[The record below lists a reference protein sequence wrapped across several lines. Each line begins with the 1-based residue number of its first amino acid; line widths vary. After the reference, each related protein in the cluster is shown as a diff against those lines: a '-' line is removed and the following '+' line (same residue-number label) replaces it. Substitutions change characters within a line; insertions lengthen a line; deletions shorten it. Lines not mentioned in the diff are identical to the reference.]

1 MVTQAQTSLKTVE
14 QVGWGEYWVSL
25 LLLYFCQ
32 TPLGKESRHLFCDD
46 GSGPWISHQ
55 SIFSALC
62 IPVLF
67 FLTSFFIFFPV
78 LLPLFGWTSSAHPS
92 PWQKHLSLCSPAK
105 AWCHS
110 GSSSTD
116 RELILPLLCLALP
129 TWVDGKG
136 WFWVEL
142 TMSSQL
148 DLNCK
153 TDDLCKNTL
162 WCRNFSYFII
172 LLYMFKF
179 ICISFVWSSNCKL
192 ILSLIYAALQ
202 RYKSEKTKQKLTK
215 PSIKTVQRCC

>member
-1 MVTQAQTSLKTVE
+1 MTQAQTSLQTVG

-25 LLLYFCQ
+25 LLLSFCQ
-32 TPLGKESRHLFCDD
+32 TPLGKESRHFFLWWWQWPMNKPPKYFLGLVYSC
-46 GSGPWISHQ
+46 
-55 SIFSALC
+55 F
-62 IPVLF
+62 VLF
-67 FLTSFFIFFPV
+67 VFFTSFFIFSPV
-78 LLPLFGWTSSAHPS
+78 LLPLFGCTSSAHPS

-116 RELILPLLCLALP
+116 WELILPLLCLALP

-162 WCRNFSYFII
+162 WCRNVSVTLLFFIFNGVYFII
-172 LLYMFKF
+172 Y
-179 ICISFVWSSNCKL
+179 V
-192 ILSLIYAALQ
+192 
-202 RYKSEKTKQKLTK
+202 
-215 PSIKTVQRCC
+215 